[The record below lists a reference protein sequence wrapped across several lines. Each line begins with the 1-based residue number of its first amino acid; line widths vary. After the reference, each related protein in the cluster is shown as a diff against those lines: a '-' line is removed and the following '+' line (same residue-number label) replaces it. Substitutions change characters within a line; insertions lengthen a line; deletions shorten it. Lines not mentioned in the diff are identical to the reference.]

1 MKTMKNYDRFVLYS
15 MQPAVIRGN
24 ENRLGFFRSI
34 GRMLMRLF
42 NRSG

>member
-1 MKTMKNYDRFVLYS
+1 MTMKTYNRFVLYS
-15 MQPAVIRGN
+15 MQATVPGTKT
-24 ENRLGFFRSI
+24 NRDGFFRSI

>member
-1 MKTMKNYDRFVLYS
+1 MKNYNRFVLYS
-15 MQPAVIRGN
+15 MQPAVFSGN
-24 ENRLGFFRSI
+24 NNRAGFFRSI